1 MKNILIIGSGFMGT
15 SIALAVGNRNTFC
28 VEEHSPFKDFLIE
41 RDIYKNIYSSLDE
54 VGDKEFELIII
65 CSRQKSV
72 PDKIK
77 EVSKKYPS
85 SIITEISS
93 SKNFLKKHNMPEN
106 FISSH
111 PICGSHN
118 TGPQYSDGELFKN
131 KEVIVISNP
140 NKFLSEKIELFW
152 NSIGAKVTYMDID
165 EHNKIYAFLSHFPH
179 YFSFIYKKILEEE
192 KIDYKRL
199 SGDSLKEILRLS
211 ESDKDLWNEIFS
223 DNKENLD
230 FLVEKVNKYLK

>member
-15 SIALAVGNRNTFC
+15 SIALAVGNKMTSC
-28 VEEHSPFKDFLIE
+28 VEEYLPFKDFLIKQN
-41 RDIYKNIYSSLDE
+41 IYKNIYNSFDE
-54 VGDKEFELIII
+54 VEDRHFDLIII
-65 CSRQKSV
+65 CSRQKSI
-72 PDKIK
+72 PDKIN
-77 EVSKKYPS
+77 EASKKYPS

-118 TGPQYSDGELFKN
+118 SGPKYSDGEIFKN
-131 KEVIVISNP
+131 KEVIVISNS
-140 NKFLSEKIELFW
+140 NKFLSEKIKLFW

-165 EHNKIYAFLSHFPH
+165 EHNKTYAFLSHFPH

-199 SGDSLKEILRLS
+199 SGESLKEILRLS

-223 DNKENLD
+223 DNKKNLD
-230 FLVEKVNKYLK
+230 LLIEKVNKYLK

>member
-1 MKNILIIGSGFMGT
+1 MCI
-15 SIALAVGNRNTFC
+15 
-28 VEEHSPFKDFLIE
+28 
-41 RDIYKNIYSSLDE
+41 RD
-54 VGDKEFELIII
+54 
-65 CSRQKSV
+65 R
-72 PDKIK
+72 
-77 EVSKKYPS
+77 
-85 SIITEISS
+85 
-93 SKNFLKKHNMPEN
+93 
-106 FISSH
+106 
-111 PICGSHN
+111 
-118 TGPQYSDGELFKN
+118 
-131 KEVIVISNP
+131 
-140 NKFLSEKIELFW
+140 
-152 NSIGAKVTYMDID
+152 YMDID

>member
-15 SIALAVGNRNTFC
+15 SIALAIGNKDTYC
-28 VEEHSPFKDFLIE
+28 VEDYLPFKDFLIK
-41 RDIYKNIYSSLDE
+41 RNIYKNIYSSLAE
-54 VGDKEFELIII
+54 IGDKEFDLIII
-65 CSRQKSV
+65 CSRQKSIL
-72 PDKIK
+72 DKINK
-77 EVSKKYPS
+77 VSKKYPS

-93 SKNFLKKHNMPEN
+93 SKNFLKEQNMPEN

-118 TGPQYSDGELFKN
+118 TGPQHADGKLFKN
-131 KEVIVISNP
+131 KEVIVITNS

-152 NSIGAKVTYMDID
+152 NSIGARVRYMGAE
-165 EHNKIYAFLSHFPH
+165 EHNKIYAYLSHFPH

-199 SGDSLKEILRLS
+199 SGESLKEILRLS
-211 ESDKDLWNEIFS
+211 ESDKDLWDEIFS
-223 DNKENLD
+223 DNKKNLD
-230 FLVEKVNKYLK
+230 SLIEKVNKYLK